1 MPLAPVYKVEH
12 AFARLGR
19 WRRLSRCYEG
29 TGASALAWHQV
40 VCVVYLFVPLKC
52 VAHVDGQRGGLSRL
66 LGPPGVRRGRRQPQ
80 YQSVQVV
87 CPAVESNTIAAGCE
101 AMGH

>member
-40 VCVVYLFVPLKC
+40 VCVVYLFVPLRAEPKL
-52 VAHVDGQRGGLSRL
+52 AFPI
-66 LGPPGVRRGRRQPQ
+66 GPWEAA
-80 YQSVQVV
+80 
-87 CPAVESNTIAAGCE
+87 PAD
-101 AMGH
+101 